1 MSKIISLTG
10 DLGSGKSTVSAIL
23 CKTMNYE
30 YVYTGQIQRRIAER
44 YSMTTNELNVYA
56 ETHPEIDQEIDN
68 TFKSL
73 VDAENLIVDSRLA
86 WYFIPNSFKVFLK
99 TNIVVSAQRISGD
112 KERINENYTSIQEA
126 AMKIVER
133 KKSEV
138 KRYKL
143 YYGVDCLDYT
153 NYDLIIDTTEVPPK
167 DVCEIILS
175 EFEKFGIMKKNY
187 TPQAF
192 VSPRNLYP
200 TLATDQSNDIT
211 VTNVDSF
218 DYILSG
224 HAKVAAATKEKLPLV
239 RVNYVSDRQTGN
251 FHDKELIAKWQQD
264 NDFKYLIEP

>member
-1 MSKIISLTG
+1 M
-10 DLGSGKSTVSAIL
+10 
-23 CKTMNYE
+23 
-30 YVYTGQIQRRIAER
+30 
-44 YSMTTNELNVYA
+44 
-56 ETHPEIDQEIDN
+56 
-68 TFKSL
+68 
-73 VDAENLIVDSRLA
+73 
-86 WYFIPNSFKVFLK
+86 
-99 TNIVVSAQRISGD
+99 
-112 KERINENYTSIQEA
+112 NENYTSIQEA

-167 DVCEIILS
+167 YVCEIILF
-175 EFEKFGIMKKNY
+175 EFEKFGIMKNNY

-211 VTNVDSF
+211 VTNVNSF

-239 RVNYVSDRQTGN
+239 RVNYVSDKQTGN

>member
-175 EFEKFGIMKKNY
+175 EFEKFGIMKNNY

-200 TLATDQSNDIT
+200 TLTTDQSKNIT

-224 HAKVAAATKEKLPLV
+224 HAKVAEATKKKLPLV
-239 RVNYVSDRQTGN
+239 RVN
-251 FHDKELIAKWQQD
+251 
-264 NDFKYLIEP
+264 